1 MNTSEPEGWS
11 FSNTKFKIYESGLSS
26 SDDSSDDEDLFSK
39 TKSIKKKNLKKWSR
53 RRNSYP
59 NNFPRVLYIMS
70 SVTSALRTV
79 DIVTQEL
86 QTQTLNSIVGGFS
99 FAAAMSWM
107 DFIRWSITQI
117 VKVPK
122 NGGTQYA
129 LTAVLTS
136 LLSVIVFMVIS
147 RINKNVK
154 KPAQPVYAITR

>member
-1 MNTSEPEGWS
+1 MSAVS
-11 FSNTKFKIYESGLSS
+11 AA
-26 SDDSSDDEDLFSK
+26 
-39 TKSIKKKNLKKWSR
+39 LK
-53 RRNSYP
+53 
-59 NNFPRVLYIMS
+59 
-70 SVTSALRTV
+70 TV

-107 DFIRWSITQI
+107 DFIRWAITQL
-117 VKVPK
+117 VRVPK

-147 RINKNVK
+147 RINGRVK